1 MLDLWQ
7 KKFPHAFEENPT
19 IMLETTAIK
28 TNISTL
34 FSSLESKALLNE
46 NIFNALLQLHCSSDS
61 SALNLHE
68 GLCGMIEYSLISLDV
83 LTLLCN
89 IPAPARF
96 MQFILQ
102 TRASDIDFE
111 TIQHLLTK
119 RTIIDGLSR
128 TINLFNQSFLAYSL
142 ENINRFSVLAE
153 VLANPLCQTIFD
165 ARLRTFSDYAVSSD
179 HIDSTFAAHLI
190 NQLYTEQNEQ
200 TRIAIFFDAFA
211 TLRSF
216 PLSQKYMIDIDMANE
231 VTEKL
236 TTHCL
241 SVIKAIDTSEDYE
254 QARCMVKDLQT
265 TG

>member
-46 NIFNALLQLHCSSDS
+46 NIVNALLQLHCSSDS

-119 RTIIDGLSR
+119 L
-128 TINLFNQSFLAYSL
+128 
-142 ENINRFSVLAE
+142 
-153 VLANPLCQTIFD
+153 
-165 ARLRTFSDYAVSSD
+165 
-179 HIDSTFAAHLI
+179 
-190 NQLYTEQNEQ
+190 
-200 TRIAIFFDAFA
+200 
-211 TLRSF
+211 
-216 PLSQKYMIDIDMANE
+216 
-231 VTEKL
+231 
-236 TTHCL
+236 
-241 SVIKAIDTSEDYE
+241 
-254 QARCMVKDLQT
+254 
-265 TG
+265 